1 MEIAIGIL
9 LGIGLAA
16 AVGLRIFVPFLL
28 VSVAANLGRVTLD
41 PGFAFLATKAALI
54 TFSVA
59 TLVEVVAYHVPWL
72 DHALDVIAAPAA
84 AVGGA
89 LLAAATMVHLD
100 PAVRWPLAIIAGGG
114 VAGVVQMGTAAL
126 RIGSTV
132 TTGGPRQSAAGDRGD
147 RRLGGPGLPGAG
159 PAAGD
164 RVAGAAAAVR
174 GLAVAPIPPHKIR
187 PPRVMAP
194 VDARRPGP

>member
-28 VSVAANLGRVTLD
+28 VTVAANLGRVTLD
-41 PGFAFLATKAALI
+41 PGFAFLATKGALV

-72 DHALDVIAAPAA
+72 DHALDVIAGPAA

-100 PAVRWPLAIIAGGG
+100 PAVRWPLAVIAGGG

-126 RIGSTV
+126 RIGSTA
-132 TTGGPRQSAAGDRGD
+132 TTGGLGNPLLATAETGASVVLAFLALALPLVIGLLVLPLLLVALRLRRSRRIKTDPRG
-147 RRLGGPGLPGAG
+147 
-159 PAAGD
+159 
-164 RVAGAAAAVR
+164 
-174 GLAVAPIPPHKIR
+174 
-187 PPRVMAP
+187 
-194 VDARRPGP
+194 

>member
-1 MEIAIGIL
+1 MEIAVGIL

-41 PGFAFLATKAALI
+41 PGFAFLATKAALT
-54 TFSVA
+54 TFTVA
-59 TLVEVVAYHVPWL
+59 TLLEVVAYHVPWL
-72 DHALDVIAAPAA
+72 DHALDLIAAPAA

-114 VAGVVQMGTAAL
+114 VAGLVQMGTAAL
-126 RIGSTV
+126 RVGSTV
-132 TTGGPRQSAAGDRGD
+132 TTAGLGNPLLATAETGASVVLAFLALALPLVIGILVLPLLFVALRLRRSRRIKSRPRG
-147 RRLGGPGLPGAG
+147 
-159 PAAGD
+159 
-164 RVAGAAAAVR
+164 
-174 GLAVAPIPPHKIR
+174 
-187 PPRVMAP
+187 
-194 VDARRPGP
+194 